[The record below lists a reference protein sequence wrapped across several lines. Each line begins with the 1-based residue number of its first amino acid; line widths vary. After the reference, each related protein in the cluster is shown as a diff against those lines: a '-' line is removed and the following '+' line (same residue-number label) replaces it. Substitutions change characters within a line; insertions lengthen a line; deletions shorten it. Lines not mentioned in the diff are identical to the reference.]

1 MQGVSIL
8 ADAEG
13 KPTFLAVDLQNHDE
27 RLNRALGQL
36 LQAMRDLNEVSENQF
51 WQGVSEDA
59 LRAIWDTPENEG
71 WDVAFEAWKKLSAH
85 P

>member
-8 ADAEG
+8 SDSKG
-13 KPTFLAVDLQNHDE
+13 KPTFLAVDLQNHDA
-27 RLNRALGQL
+27 RLNRALKQL
-36 LQAMRDLNEVSENQF
+36 LEAMQDLSEPSENQF
-51 WQGVSEDA
+51 WQGVSEEA

-71 WDVAFEAWKKLSAH
+71 WDAAFVSWKQQKSQ